1 MHGGKLIK
9 NKLAALSLAA
19 AVQCLDCPT
28 IDVCISECPSDAS
41 CTLTNQTETECPKAV
56 CGGVGTVG
64 CNKIDVC
71 AVKQCPGEC
80 TPTIQSESECP
91 RAVCDE
97 ASSSARSVKM
107 GLMSLTLVVIALV
120 AVA

>member
-1 MHGGKLIK
+1 MNKLI
-9 NKLAALSLAA
+9 LLLSLAA

-56 CGGVGTVG
+56 CGGGVVCT
-64 CNKIDVC
+64 KIDVC

-107 GLMSLTLVVIALV
+107 GLMSLALVVIALV